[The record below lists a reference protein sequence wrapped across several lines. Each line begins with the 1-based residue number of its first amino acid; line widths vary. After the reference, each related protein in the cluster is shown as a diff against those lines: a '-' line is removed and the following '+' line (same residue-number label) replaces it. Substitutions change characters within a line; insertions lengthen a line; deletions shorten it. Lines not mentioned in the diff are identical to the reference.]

1 MFRLSCLNCPVRVD
15 LFRLTCPG
23 WPVQTDLSWLTCPD
37 WSVSTVLL
45 KLFCPVL
52 SCPQWPVL
60 VVMFSG
66 HSDLILPG
74 FLSWLSCLGCSAPA
88 VKTWLSD
95 SGHLLSVL
103 SRLTGLGLLVRL
115 TCTDWPVLVIL
126 YKMASRAYH
135 DSIVLSWRLQRFSC
149 FRCPVLAVLSCSS
162 RSAVSFLPQLSLPEC
177 FLQLSCP
184 SCLEEQ
190 NEMRTEEPFCWLVS
204 ELRILRQS

>member
-126 YKMASRAYH
+126 YKVASHGHH
-135 DSIVLSWRLQRFSC
+135 DSIVPHWLLYSGFPVSVVLSYLSC
-149 FRCPVLAVLSCSS
+149 HVLVVLSSLSCRSCPYLSVCFGCHVPAVLENKKRCVPKNSS
-162 RSAVSFLPQLSLPEC
+162 VDWPLS
-177 FLQLSCP
+177 
-184 SCLEEQ
+184 
-190 NEMRTEEPFCWLVS
+190 S
-204 ELRILRQS
+204 EF